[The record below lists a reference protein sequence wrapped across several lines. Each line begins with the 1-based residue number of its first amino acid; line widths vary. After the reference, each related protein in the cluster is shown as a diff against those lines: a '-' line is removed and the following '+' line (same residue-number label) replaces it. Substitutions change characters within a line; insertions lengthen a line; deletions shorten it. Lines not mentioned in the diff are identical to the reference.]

1 MSLPP
6 GTRRRQQ
13 QLAHWVR
20 RTPGYRA
27 VTSTVLPRVRG
38 SVVLTDL
45 VWRVLSPRHGAG
57 EVLMP
62 LHGGRYL
69 TGPGVDRL
77 PVVGVLATGLSGP
90 EAEALVEQVAALQR
104 EQASFRPLLILDQ
117 PVFGAARAHGYVLEH
132 LVPEEVFAAG
142 DHGDRGESAAGG
154 DGAGWGA
161 YLGTRLAQLRHHYQ
175 LWHLARGGP
184 HGLDPVD
191 EQVVRALAAR
201 LPEDL
206 EVSVLDPDGTDAD
219 GADTDTDAG
228 TDRRGGR

>member
-117 PVFGAARAHGYVLEH
+117 PVFAAARAHGYVLEH

-142 DHGDRGESAAGG
+142 DHGGTGDGG

-206 EVSVLDPDGTDAD
+206 EVSVLDDDDDAPDRTDTGTGTGTDQQ
-219 GADTDTDAG
+219 G
-228 TDRRGGR
+228 DR